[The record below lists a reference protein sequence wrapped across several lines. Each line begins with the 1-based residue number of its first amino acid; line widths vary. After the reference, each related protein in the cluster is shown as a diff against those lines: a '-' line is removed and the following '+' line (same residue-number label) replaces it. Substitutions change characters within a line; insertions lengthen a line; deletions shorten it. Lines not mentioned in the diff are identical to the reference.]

1 MRKVA
6 LTPHLPFHD
15 DELSQGYFTRNG
27 FFHAGVPASTFC
39 KYMQLDRS
47 DFRNGSSAFTDRMA
61 ELTDINEHAIM
72 ANTMVALPGDM
83 FQLRGERLNLPVVR
97 RSFVRFCPYC
107 LRDDGEQH
115 LRASGGAWRF
125 RWSWLLR
132 PVVICPRHGMPLAEL
147 PAADQV
153 RAFDLP
159 KLIDDHDYRFPEEP
173 EAGGQN
179 IGPLQKY
186 VEDRLWGTK
195 DAAAWLD
202 EQGIAP
208 GVKASE
214 MLGALIDGG
223 PNAPIGGYTQLDWAR
238 VGDIGFR
245 ICEQGPKAI
254 LDVLGRIRIESGRR
268 SGRAGPQ
275 AAYGFMFNWLS
286 YTRRTEDFGPI
297 RELVRDAILD
307 NFAIA
312 PGETILGEEVTQRRM
327 HSVNSLVSATG
338 INRFR
343 LTRLMRKAR
352 VIPETTDIAA
362 FNQWVFPAERGEQ
375 LIARI
380 QNSIP
385 LNRVMHVLGCSKT
398 HAEQLAHHGLITSVV
413 PIAEGAIGL
422 TMGYFNHDDLAAFM
436 DEVLSGA
443 VACDAED
450 DAFVDLTKA
459 ARLRSSTAE
468 ILRWHLEGKLP
479 GTRLIGG
486 VRRLDHLRFH
496 LASARALVA
505 ARRGPDLHRLT
516 SVALMLGIKVAAV
529 KKLVASETG
538 GPWLML
544 APAEDCV
551 GLDGAAY
558 VAMAEIE
565 RFQAEYATVAVIS
578 RATGI
583 YYRAV
588 QRILGER
595 GIAPAFAPDWLG
607 STIYRRAEVAG
618 FMVEFSGCENSG
630 KSRGN
635 DDVSGIKSAI
645 FAENG
650 RFGEPDDA
658 SL

>member
-1 MRKVA
+1 MSRIA

-27 FFHAGVPASTFC
+27 FFHAGVPAGTFC
-39 KYMQLDRS
+39 KYMQLDRA
-47 DFRNGSSAFTDRMA
+47 DFRNGSAAFIDRMA
-61 ELTDINEHAIM
+61 ELTGIKPLKIA
-72 ANTMVALPGDM
+72 ANTMAALPDDK
-83 FQLRGERLNLPVVR
+83 FQLRGEQLDLPVLR
-97 RSFVRFCPYC
+97 RTIVRFCPYC

-115 LRASGGAWRF
+115 PGDSSGAWRL

-132 PVVICPRHGMPLAEL
+132 PVVICPRHRVPLAEL
-147 PAADQV
+147 PAADQI

-159 KLIDDHDYRFPEEP
+159 KLIDDHNFRLPEEP
-173 EAGGQN
+173 DADDHD

-186 VEDRLWGTK
+186 VEARLWGTK

-202 EQGIAP
+202 DQGVAP
-208 GVKASE
+208 GAKACE

-223 PNAPIGGYTQLDWAR
+223 PNAPIGDYTQLDWAR

-245 ICEQGPKAI
+245 ICEQGPEAI
-254 LDVLGRIRIESGRR
+254 LDVLGQIRIESGRR

-275 AAYGFMFNWLS
+275 AAYGFMFNWLN
-286 YTRRTEDFGPI
+286 YTRRAEDFGPI
-297 RELVRDAILD
+297 RELARDAILD

-312 PGETILGEEVTQRRM
+312 QGETILGEEVTQRRM

-343 LTRLMRKAR
+343 LTRLMRKAGM
-352 VIPETTDIAA
+352 IPETADIAA

-398 HAEQLAHHGLITSVV
+398 HAEQLAHQGLITSVV
-413 PIAEGAIGL
+413 PIAEGAVGL

-436 DEVLSGA
+436 DEVLRDA
-443 VACDAED
+443 VVCDTED
-450 DAFVDLTKA
+450 DAYVDLTKA
-459 ARLRSSTAE
+459 ARPRSSTAE

-496 LASARALVA
+496 LATARALVA

-529 KKLVASETG
+529 KKLVASEAG

-544 APAEDCV
+544 APVDDCV

-565 RFQAEYATVAVIS
+565 RFQAEYATVAAIS

-583 YYRAV
+583 HYRAV
-588 QRILGER
+588 QRILWER

-607 STIYRRAEVAG
+607 SSIYRRAEVAG
-618 FMVEFSGCENSG
+618 FMAEFEADDNSAKSCEN
-630 KSRGN
+630 
-635 DDVSGIKSAI
+635 DAVSGIKSAI

-650 RFGEPDDA
+650 RFGEFDDA
-658 SL
+658 VL